1 MDTWLFRTVDD
12 FATRT
17 GWLHPLAVTYAKDGI
32 GLFAIVLAVGWWFAR
47 DMDDTDT
54 AAALV
59 CTVVGVFVALAAA
72 QLLGHVVDRAR
83 PYDVID
89 GVRVLVSRTKDFSF
103 PSDHATVAGAVA
115 GGLWIVDRR
124 LGRIAV
130 GLAVLMAA
138 ARVYVG
144 AHYPADVL
152 AGLAL
157 GALVAFACV
166 RSLRSPLARILDR
179 SATTSLEPLIR
190 RRRADAERV

>member
-1 MDTWLFRTVDD
+1 
-12 FATRT
+12 
-17 GWLHPLAVTYAKDGI
+17 LHPLAVTYVKGGI

-83 PYDVID
+83 PTTSSTASACWTRAHRRGAGRAD
-89 GVRVLVSRTKDFSF
+89 GR
-103 PSDHATVAGAVA
+103 GAR
-115 GGLWIVDRR
+115 LRR
-124 LGRIAV
+124 CPLPRRR
-130 GLAVLMAA
+130 
-138 ARVYVG
+138 ARR
-144 AHYPADVL
+144 
-152 AGLAL
+152 LAL

-179 SATTSLEPLIR
+179 SATMALEPLIR
-190 RRRADAERV
+190 RRRPDAERV